1 MATKIKS
8 ALDLQK
14 QIYLGGLRGDKP
26 RLPLNMN
33 DLREMARHKLSR
45 PAFDYLDG
53 GAGQEKTI
61 SNNLKAF
68 DSWKIVPNMLR
79 DVSSVDTSVRL
90 FGFQSPSPFFL
101 CPIGVLELAHPE
113 ADLAVARACAATKM
127 SLMISNQASTPMEDI
142 SLQMT
147 DTPRFFQLYWS
158 KSDDLVA
165 SLVSRAEACGCVAIV
180 VTLDTTFLGWRVRDL
195 DHAFLPFLY
204 GLGLAQ
210 YVSDPVFT
218 QLLVEEPP
226 ISAHKPKPNW
236 KLLTSLWKMAQK
248 HPGSTWRNFISRVPL
263 KAIRKFIEIYMNPS
277 LQWNDLARLRKM
289 TKLPVILKGIQHPD
303 DARKAVDVGV
313 EGIFVSNHGGRQID
327 GAIGSLDALRLV
339 KQAIGDQ
346 IPILFDSGI
355 RSGSD
360 AFKALAM
367 GANAVGIGRPYAYGL
382 AINGMSGVQDVIET
396 LRADFELTMAL
407 SGCKTVG
414 EISRQNLAES
424 HYSLP

>member
-1 MATKIKS
+1 MDKKIKS

-33 DLREMARHKLSR
+33 DLREMTRYKLSR

-61 SNNLKAF
+61 SNNRKAF
-68 DSWKIVPNMLR
+68 ENWKIVPNMLR

-113 ADLAVARACAATKM
+113 ADLAVAMACAATRM
-127 SLMISNQASTPMEDI
+127 SLMISNQASTSMEDI
-142 SLQMT
+142 SLQMA

-204 GLGLAQ
+204 GMGLAQ
-210 YVSDPVFT
+210 YVSDPVFNR
-218 QLLVEEPP
+218 LLVEEPSM
-226 ISAHKPKPNW
+226 SAPKPKVNF
-236 KLLTSLWKMAQK
+236 KLLASLWQMAQRY
-248 HPGSTWRNFISRVPL
+248 PGSTWRNFLSREPL

-277 LQWNDLARLRKM
+277 LQWNDLTRLRKM
-289 TKLPVILKGIQHPD
+289 TRLPVILKGIQHPD
-303 DARKAVDVGV
+303 DARKAVDFGV

-327 GAIGSLDALRLV
+327 GAIGSLDALHDV
-339 KQAIGDQ
+339 KRAVGDQ
-346 IPILFDSGI
+346 VTIFFDSGV

-360 AFKALAM
+360 AFKALAL
-367 GANAVGIGRPYAYGL
+367 GAYAIGIGRPYAYGL

-396 LRADFELTMAL
+396 FRADFELTMAL
-407 SGCKTVG
+407 TGCKTIG
-414 EISRQNLAES
+414 EISRQNLVEPNF
-424 HYSLP
+424 LGD

>member
-14 QIYLGGLRGDKP
+14 KIYLGGLRGDKP
-26 RLPLNMN
+26 RLPFNMN
-33 DLREMARHKLSR
+33 DLREMARYKLSR

-61 SNNLKAF
+61 SNTQKAF
-68 DSWKIVPNMLR
+68 DNWKIVPNMLR
-79 DVSSVDTSVRL
+79 DVSYVDTSVKL

-113 ADLAVARACAATKM
+113 ADLAVARACAVTSTA
-127 SLMISNQASTPMEDI
+127 LMISNQASTSMENI
-142 SLQMT
+142 SLQMS
-147 DTPRFFQLYWS
+147 DTRRFFQLYWS

-204 GLGLAQ
+204 GMGLAQ
-210 YVSDPVFT
+210 YVSDPIFNR
-218 QLLVEEPP
+218 LLVEEPP
-226 ISAHKPKPNW
+226 ISAPKPKPNL
-236 KLLTSLWKMAQK
+236 KLMASLWQMAQRY
-248 HPGSTWRNFISRVPL
+248 PGSTWRNFLSRAPL

-289 TKLPVILKGIQHPD
+289 TKLPLILKGIQDPD
-303 DARKAVDVGV
+303 DARKAVDLGV

-327 GAIGSLDALRLV
+327 GAIGSLDALGLV

-367 GANAVGIGRPYAYGL
+367 GAKAVGIGRPYAYGL

-407 SGCKTVG
+407 TGCKSIG
-414 EISRQNLAES
+414 EISRQNLVEP
-424 HYSLP
+424 HYLLP